1 MTIELLNED
10 NFEPYAMRNYRNDF
24 CFDLTEFHDD
34 LRSIRYIK
42 ILINR
47 YKNTGS
53 LQERLILNHLITM
66 SNVFTVDAVVK
77 MLFYKLDEMDYPILK
92 SFLSYLNYM
101 PDIIYGIR
109 GHNIWSSEIKEDT
122 LITQRLKQL

>member
-66 SNVFTVDAVVK
+66 SNVFTQILMLFLIGLKMVRFWLPWSVAMAVVIV
-77 MLFYKLDEMDYPILK
+77 LEAL
-92 SFLSYLNYM
+92 
-101 PDIIYGIR
+101 
-109 GHNIWSSEIKEDT
+109 
-122 LITQRLKQL
+122 